1 VGGAGGGQGG
11 RLVQARPADLGLGL
25 GLLHA
30 ALRPALLRWLLLH
43 QPAARCGGRCAIPCL
58 LPHITF
64 PPNPSGRLFHLWLCR
79 FYSELIKFRR
89 SSPLLG
95 RAEFLTPDDIT
106 WHEDRWED
114 AESRFLALT
123 LHDRSGACLAALVR
137 GLPLAPWPSQPAWC
151 RRPARCSRPAGRTPW
166 DASVRLAAALSANAR
181 ACPPCWPQGR
191 GVWRPVRR
199 IQCPLVRGHGDPA
212 PASGR

>member
-1 VGGAGGGQGG
+1 M
-11 RLVQARPADLGLGL
+11 

-30 ALRPALLRWLLLH
+30 ALRPALLRRLLLH

-58 LPHITF
+58 LPHIAF
-64 PPNPSGRLFHLWLCR
+64 PPNPSGRFFFHLGLCR

-137 GLPLAPWPSQPAWC
+137 GLPLAPWSSQPPWC
-151 RRPARCSRPAGRTPW
+151 SQHPAHLVQTASPVQPACLLPGALPGTPVS
-166 DASVRLAAALSANAR
+166 ASLPR
-181 ACPPCWPQGR
+181 
-191 GVWRPVRR
+191 
-199 IQCPLVRGHGDPA
+199 
-212 PASGR
+212 